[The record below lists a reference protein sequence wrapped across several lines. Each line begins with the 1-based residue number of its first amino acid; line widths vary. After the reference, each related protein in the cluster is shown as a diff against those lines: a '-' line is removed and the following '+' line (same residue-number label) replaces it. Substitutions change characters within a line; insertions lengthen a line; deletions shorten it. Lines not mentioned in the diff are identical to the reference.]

1 MIAGWPAYIAAWKTS
16 PRAMAAQMTSGLPV
30 FIMGKAKKPQV
41 APSRAP
47 AAYTGLR
54 PHRSD
59 SRPNSGITRK
69 CTTWAPARM
78 RSVAD
83 VASLTVWVR

>member
-1 MIAGWPAYIAAWKTS
+1 
-16 PRAMAAQMTSGLPV
+16 MAAQMTTGLAV
-30 FIMGKAKKPQV
+30 FIIGKAKKPHA
-41 APSRAP
+41 APSTAP

-54 PHRSD
+54 PQVSD

-78 RSVAD
+78 SSVAE
-83 VASLTVWVR
+83 VASLTVWVRYTIENVTTT